1 MIMPPDMEQLPDNS
15 PQEARIFQADQ
26 HHSELSGQMD
36 ALIHQTEKNDPQPA
50 LEAIMGQIEDIKQ
63 PIKDAGAS
71 IMKMASFLSE
81 MKGEKGDTGDIGP
94 MGPKGEKGEDS
105 NVPGPKGED
114 GKTPIKGQDYFDGEN
129 GKDAEVDYDILVENA
144 IRSLFK

>member
-1 MIMPPDMEQLPDNS
+1 MIMPPDMEQMPDNS

-50 LEAIMGQIEDIKQ
+50 LEAIIGQIEDIKQ

-71 IMKMASFLSE
+71 VMQLEKRVSFLE
-81 MKGEKGDTGDIGP
+81 
-94 MGPKGEKGEDS
+94 
-105 NVPGPKGED
+105 
-114 GKTPIKGQDYFDGEN
+114 Y
-129 GKDAEVDYDILVENA
+129 LWNA
-144 IRSLFK
+144 VRSLFK